1 MKDSGNQS
9 NAKKSSPRL
18 IRQFKRKD
26 SDDGNNQLIWP
37 HQQDVDLDK
46 VDVEIEEFT
55 RPNQVSPFDDSPYI
69 NYINAVNIPVP
80 IIPKSKSKGKAKER
94 RYRLPEAL

>member
-37 HQQDVDLDK
+37 HQQDVNLDK

-55 RPNQVSPFDDSPYI
+55 RPNQVFHFDDSPYT
-69 NYINAVNIPVP
+69 NAVNIPVP
-80 IIPKSKSKGKAKER
+80 IIPNSKGTGKAKER